1 MQPVGFPYGTGG
13 SRSSPAPL
21 WREWPGTV
29 GPESLSQSAQRE
41 LNPHIC
47 HGKAA
52 GGHYIMGAAHGLPVT
67 GCHPDRAESPHG
79 FRTSSSVAGEGVEPS
94 FPSYQDGVLNHWTTR
109 RSASD
114 SCGIRTQP
122 DWRERPATSPEVQRA
137 KTSHPIWCGD
147 ARGLQQTPPSSVARW
162 TSAAE
167 RLAAPRRPWYR
178 PRPTPIKTGPVSS
191 RHRACEE
198 NSQTDPVSASPVT
211 EPPVSPLQATH
222 RRPQVAGADRTSHQ
236 AIVQWNAC
244 AWGRHDG
251 RLKDPVQETG
261 VPVVCR
267 DPIRR
272 VW

>member
-1 MQPVGFPYGTGG
+1 
-13 SRSSPAPL
+13 
-21 WREWPGTV
+21 
-29 GPESLSQSAQRE
+29 
-41 LNPHIC
+41 
-47 HGKAA
+47 
-52 GGHYIMGAAHGLPVT
+52 MGAARSIRLPADA
-67 GCHPDRAESPHG
+67 PQDRKCPKGFPARPQSPGKESNLR
-79 FRTSSSVAGEGVEPS
+79 FRLIRTAA
-94 FPSYQDGVLNHWTTR
+94 YRWTTG
-109 RSASD
+109 RSPSD

-167 RLAAPRRPWYR
+167 RLAAPRRPQYR

-222 RRPQVAGADRTSHQ
+222 RRPQVAGAYRTIHQ
-236 AIVQWNAC
+236 EIVQWNAC

-251 RLKDPVQETG
+251 PLKDPVQETG